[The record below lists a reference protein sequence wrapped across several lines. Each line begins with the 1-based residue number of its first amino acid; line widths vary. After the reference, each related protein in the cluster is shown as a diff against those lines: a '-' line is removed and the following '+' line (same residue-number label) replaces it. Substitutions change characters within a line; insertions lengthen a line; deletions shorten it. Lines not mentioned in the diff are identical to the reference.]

1 MFERLAGDDAS
12 VLSDRGFQV
21 VLLASVASPLG
32 ASVVSPILDS
42 LTGPL
47 GVSEARVGLLMAVFT
62 APSIL
67 LIPVVGVVSDRYGR
81 KPVLATGLALFGLA
95 GVAISLTTDFTTALA
110 LRLLQGVGYAGIA
123 PVLIASVGDLYRGP
137 REATAQGLRFTTVGA
152 SLTVF
157 PLLSGLLVG
166 VAWQAP
172 FYLYAVALV
181 ASLVVVVAFEEPGRG
196 TRTDG
201 GGADWSV
208 RALVE
213 LARRPAV
220 AATLAGRAV
229 PSFLWFV
236 FLTHN
241 SLLVVRVLGGTAA
254 QAGVVVALASAAS
267 SLGGTQVGRLTA
279 RFDSRRLPLLGSL
292 VALAVG
298 VVAVGSARSVV
309 AVGVAALVAGTGFG
323 VVLTLYR
330 STLSA
335 VATDDVRGG
344 LVSAGESI
352 GRVGSTAAPVVLGV
366 AVAATRADVGFA
378 AAVRLST
385 VAAALLVTVVGVGA
399 VVLATRGDT
408 REPSPQL

>member
-12 VLSDRGFQV
+12 VVADRGFQV

-47 GVSEARVGLLMAVFT
+47 GVSEAQVGLLMAVFT
-62 APSIL
+62 APGVVL
-67 LIPVVGVVSDRYGR
+67 VPVVGVVSDRYGR
-81 KPVLATGLALFGLA
+81 KPVLAVGLALFGLA
-95 GVAISLTTDFTTALA
+95 GVAISLTTDFATALA

-123 PVLIASVGDLYRGP
+123 PVLIASVGDLYRGA

-157 PLLSGLLVG
+157 PLASGLLVG

-172 FYLYAVALV
+172 FLLYAVALV
-181 ASLVVVVAFEEPGRG
+181 ASAVVLVAFDEPTREA
-196 TRTDG
+196 RTDG
-201 GGADWSV
+201 GGVGWNLGALASLV
-208 RALVE
+208 RQ
-213 LARRPAV
+213 PHV
-220 AATLAGRAV
+220 AATLVGRAI

-254 QAGVVVALASAAS
+254 QAGGVVALASVAS

-279 RFDSRRLPLLGSL
+279 RFGSRRLPLFGSL
-292 VALAVG
+292 AALAGG
-298 VVAVGSARSVV
+298 VT
-309 AVGVAALVAGTGFG
+309 AVGVAPTVVVVGAASIVAGAGFG
-323 VVLTLYR
+323 VLLTLYR
-330 STLSA
+330 STLSS

-344 LVSAGESI
+344 LVSAGESV
-352 GRVGSTAAPVVLGV
+352 GRLGSTVAPLVLGV
-366 AVAATRADVGFA
+366 AVATTRADLGFA
-378 AAVRLST
+378 GAVRVSTVGAALAVTTAGVAAVVVST
-385 VAAALLVTVVGVGA
+385 RAGTHDSDGEL
-399 VVLATRGDT
+399 
-408 REPSPQL
+408 

>member
-12 VLSDRGFQV
+12 VLGDRGFQV

-47 GVSEARVGLLMAVFT
+47 GVSEAQVGLLMAVFT
-62 APSIL
+62 APGVV
-67 LIPVVGVVSDRYGR
+67 LIPVAGVVSDRYGR

-95 GVAISLTTDFTTALA
+95 GVAISLTTDFTTTLA

-123 PVLIASVGDLYRGP
+123 PVLIASVGDLYRGA

-172 FYLYAVALV
+172 FLLYAVALV
-181 ASLVVVVAFEEPGRG
+181 ASLVVVVAFDEPTREP
-196 TRTDG
+196 RTDG
-201 GGADWSV
+201 GAVGWNLGAL
-208 RALVE
+208 AG
-213 LARRPAV
+213 LARQPHI
-220 AATLAGRAV
+220 AATLVGRAV

-254 QAGVVVALASAAS
+254 QAGGVVALASVAS
-267 SLGGTQVGRLTA
+267 SLGGHRSDGSPLASIRDDCRCSA
-279 RFDSRRLPLLGSL
+279 RWRHSLAASPSSASRRRLSPWARRASSPARGSASSSRCIGAPS
-292 VALAVG
+292 VPSRPTTSAVVSSALASRSDDSGARPHRSRWVSRSQRRG
-298 VVAVGSARSVV
+298 PTSGSRAPSGCRRSARS
-309 AVGVAALVAGTGFG
+309 
-323 VVLTLYR
+323 
-330 STLSA
+330 
-335 VATDDVRGG
+335 
-344 LVSAGESI
+344 
-352 GRVGSTAAPVVLGV
+352 
-366 AVAATRADVGFA
+366 
-378 AAVRLST
+378 
-385 VAAALLVTVVGVGA
+385 
-399 VVLATRGDT
+399 
-408 REPSPQL
+408 SP